1 MSFLVIL
8 VVICYFSGGLFH
20 SVTAANETSGTSSGR
35 QKESKTNDTY
45 YERNPDSIVN
55 ASSTFGSGY
64 NTSSSSTNL
73 TFSPTPFG
81 IGDYLYND
89 TNATDINA
97 TSTWS
102 PSPTPFNGT
111 VVYSPSSLPLSPFPL
126 IGFNSTTNSSNIWN
140 KTNRTGS
147 TNTTNGTD
155 TSDISSSTFSNET
168 KGGDFNSS
176 SPPSEYDWNETA
188 TNNETSSSSYYNETS
203 ESTLS
208 SEPWDLDNT
217 TTTRNTTLVPTPA
230 VTTDMMQQGDTKKMN
245 ATTSPSPTN
254 TPTAVTTVPYPK
266 FDGHQFQPNANDD
279 TQEEEEEEVT
289 FTAYDYDTDDA
300 GTSESNSMI
309 YSSSATSDDNIQQS
323 NITKTV
329 AIVLACVLIT
339 AFTAWEIQRNP
350 HGFCANLT
358 YCLASVIWYLIS
370 APILFLWRFA
380 LNRATRRSTYHDAD
394 YFQEGT
400 FQTTS
405 RRGDQDLRY
414 QPRSSRYIPRDLELS

>member
-1 MSFLVIL
+1 
-8 VVICYFSGGLFH
+8 
-20 SVTAANETSGTSSGR
+20 
-35 QKESKTNDTY
+35 
-45 YERNPDSIVN
+45 
-55 ASSTFGSGY
+55 
-64 NTSSSSTNL
+64 
-73 TFSPTPFG
+73 
-81 IGDYLYND
+81 
-89 TNATDINA
+89 
-97 TSTWS
+97 
-102 PSPTPFNGT
+102 
-111 VVYSPSSLPLSPFPL
+111 VYSPSSLPLSPFPL

-217 TTTRNTTLVPTPA
+217 TTTSNTTLVPTPA